1 MASQIRQSST
11 SSACST
17 LPLDE
22 LNAVALEHFVYTP
35 VSRSMISYLATA
47 AYNVIQCDPTMMP
60 PPPAATTTTGPNNNS
75 RLPPTP
81 PKTPPPRAVPAED
94 VGLPTLEEFIT
105 QLVVSSNVQVPTLM
119 STLVYLNR
127 LKSRLQPMAKGLR
140 CTTHRIFLASLIL
153 AAKYLNDSS
162 PKNKHWANYSVM
174 GYNAFGFS
182 RTEVNLME
190 KQLLSLLDWD
200 LRITEEDLYRE
211 LDVFLAPIRLD
222 VAARHERRLRRRAAQ
237 AAEEERRR
245 REEEDEAAAA
255 AAWIAAQTA
264 IVYATP
270 PSTPGSGSSGSYSAR
285 ASASDVNVNIVNNNN
300 NDTRSS
306 SRPRMMMPMPMPRG
320 ARQDSPDS
328 LPGLSSSY
336 TTSSS
341 RSIGSSH
348 SYASSLASSRGC
360 SGATTPLSSDG
371 CGDAPYIYDGVLHTG
386 SSLYEPP
393 VEIVLEGHGSQ
404 GGRIA
409 MGHQQQKMMMM
420 PQQQQQQQHLTK
432 QKSLLPYEIS
442 PEELRDLQEG
452 GSRVKRMR
460 GMLGRVFGSGVA
472 VR

>member
-1 MASQIRQSST
+1 M
-11 SSACST
+11 
-17 LPLDE
+17 DE

-35 VSRSMISYLATA
+35 VSRGMISYLATA

-60 PPPAATTTTGPNNNS
+60 PPPAATAGSVNSSSNS

-94 VGLPTLEEFIT
+94 AGLPTLEEFIT

-174 GYNAFGFS
+174 GYHGAFGFS

-211 LDVFLAPIRLD
+211 LDAFLAPIRLD
-222 VAARHERRLRRRAAQ
+222 VAARHDRRQRRRAAQ
-237 AAEEERRR
+237 LAAEEELQLQQQQQERRR
-245 REEEDEAAAA
+245 REAEDEEAAA
-255 AAWIAAQTA
+255 WVAAQSA

-270 PSTPGSGSSGSYSAR
+270 PSTPGSGGGAAADRS
-285 ASASDVNVNIVNNNN
+285 
-300 NDTRSS
+300 RSS
-306 SRPRMMMPMPMPRG
+306 SRQQVMVPRG
-320 ARQDSPDS
+320 TRQESPDS

-336 TTSSS
+336 TSSS
-341 RSIGSSH
+341 SSSSSSSPPRSIGSSH
-348 SYASSLASSRGC
+348 SYASSLSVSSRGC
-360 SGATTPLSSDG
+360 SGATTPLSSSDG
-371 CGDAPYIYDGVLHTG
+371 SGGAPYIYDGVLHTG

-393 VEIVLEGHGSQ
+393 VEIVLEGHGQ
-404 GGRIA
+404 LQPRLQQ
-409 MGHQQQKMMMM
+409 QQQKMMMV
-420 PQQQQQQQHLTK
+420 PQQQLTK

>member
-1 MASQIRQSST
+1 MASQIRQGST

-60 PPPAATTTTGPNNNS
+60 PPPAATMAAPNNNSNS

-94 VGLPTLEEFIT
+94 AGLPTLEEFIT

-174 GYNAFGFS
+174 GYSSFGFS

-222 VAARHERRLRRRAAQ
+222 TNMA
-237 AAEEERRR
+237 
-245 REEEDEAAAA
+245 
-255 AAWIAAQTA
+255 
-264 IVYATP
+264 YATP
-270 PSTPGSGSSGSYSAR
+270 PSTP
-285 ASASDVNVNIVNNNN
+285 
-300 NDTRSS
+300 
-306 SRPRMMMPMPMPRG
+306 P
-320 ARQDSPDS
+320 
-328 LPGLSSSY
+328 
-336 TTSSS
+336 
-341 RSIGSSH
+341 
-348 SYASSLASSRGC
+348 SSRGKGDDENSNTN
-360 SGATTPLSSDG
+360 SGATTPLSSEG
-371 CGDAPYIYDGVLHTG
+371 SAGAGDAPYIYEGVFHTGG

-393 VEIVLEGHGSQ
+393 VEIVLEEEVHHHHHSQ
-404 GGRIA
+404 KQHRA
-409 MGHQQQKMMMM
+409 QKAAPQVHQ
-420 PQQQQQQQHLTK
+420 LTR

-472 VR
+472 AR

>member
-1 MASQIRQSST
+1 
-11 SSACST
+11 
-17 LPLDE
+17 
-22 LNAVALEHFVYTP
+22 
-35 VSRSMISYLATA
+35 
-47 AYNVIQCDPTMMP
+47 
-60 PPPAATTTTGPNNNS
+60 
-75 RLPPTP
+75 
-81 PKTPPPRAVPAED
+81 
-94 VGLPTLEEFIT
+94 
-105 QLVVSSNVQVPTLM
+105 M

-174 GYNAFGFS
+174 GYSSFGFS

-222 VAARHERRLRRRAAQ
+222 VAARHERRQRRRAAQ

-245 REEEDEAAAA
+245 REEEEEAAAA
-255 AAWIAAQTA
+255 AAWIAAQTTMA
-264 IVYATP
+264 YATP
-270 PSTPGSGSSGSYSAR
+270 PSTPPSSRGKGDDDNS
-285 ASASDVNVNIVNNNN
+285 N
-300 NDTRSS
+300 RSS
-306 SRPRMMMPMPMPRG
+306 SHPQVMMMTAMPRG
-320 ARQDSPDS
+320 ARQGSPDS
-328 LPGLSSSY
+328 LPGLLMSSGSSSY
-336 TTSSS
+336 TASS
-341 RSIGSSH
+341 RSLGSSH
-348 SYASSLASSRGC
+348 SYASSLSSSRGC
-360 SGATTPLSSDG
+360 SGATTPLSSEG
-371 CGDAPYIYDGVLHTG
+371 GAGAGDAPYIYEGVFHTGG

-393 VEIVLEGHGSQ
+393 VEIVLEEEVVGAHHSHHHHNQ
-404 GGRIA
+404 KQHRA
-409 MGHQQQKMMMM
+409 QKAAPQVHQ
-420 PQQQQQQQHLTK
+420 LTR

-472 VR
+472 AR

>member
-1 MASQIRQSST
+1 MASQIRQGST

-60 PPPAATTTTGPNNNS
+60 PPPAASMAAPNNNSNS

-94 VGLPTLEEFIT
+94 AGLPTLEEFIT

-174 GYNAFGFS
+174 GYSSFGFS

-222 VAARHERRLRRRAAQ
+222 VAARHERRQRRRAAQ

-245 REEEDEAAAA
+245 RREEEEEEAAAA
-255 AAWIAAQTA
+255 AAWIAAQTNMA
-264 IVYATP
+264 YATP
-270 PSTPGSGSSGSYSAR
+270 PSTPPSSRGKGDDENS
-285 ASASDVNVNIVNNNN
+285 NTN
-300 NDTRSS
+300 RSS
-306 SRPRMMMPMPMPRG
+306 SHPQAMMMTTMPHG
-320 ARQDSPDS
+320 ARQGSPDS
-328 LPGLSSSY
+328 LPGLLMSSGSSSY
-336 TTSSS
+336 TASS
-341 RSIGSSH
+341 RSLGSSH
-348 SYASSLASSRGC
+348 SYASSLSSSRGC
-360 SGATTPLSSDG
+360 SGATTPLSSEG
-371 CGDAPYIYDGVLHTG
+371 SAGAGDAPYIYEGVFHTGG

-393 VEIVLEGHGSQ
+393 VEIVLEEEVHHHHHSQ
-404 GGRIA
+404 KQHRA
-409 MGHQQQKMMMM
+409 QKAAPQVHQ
-420 PQQQQQQQHLTK
+420 LTR

-472 VR
+472 AR

>member
-1 MASQIRQSST
+1 MASQIRQGST
-11 SSACST
+11 SSVCST
-17 LPLDE
+17 LSLSE
-22 LNAVALEHFVYTP
+22 LNAIALEHFVYTP
-35 VSRSMISYLATA
+35 VSRNMISYLATA
-47 AYNVIQCDPTMMP
+47 AYNVIQ
-60 PPPAATTTTGPNNNS
+60 
-75 RLPPTP
+75 LPPTP

-174 GYNAFGFS
+174 GYNSFGFS

-211 LDVFLAPIRLD
+211 LDVFLAPIR
-222 VAARHERRLRRRAAQ
+222 
-237 AAEEERRR
+237 
-245 REEEDEAAAA
+245 ED
-255 AAWIAAQTA
+255 TS

-270 PSTPGSGSSGSYSAR
+270 PSTPGRPSR
-285 ASASDVNVNIVNNNN
+285 ASPHQQQM
-300 NDTRSS
+300 R
-306 SRPRMMMPMPMPRG
+306 
-320 ARQDSPDS
+320 ARRQGSPDS

-336 TTSSS
+336 TSSS
-341 RSIGSSH
+341 RSLGSSH

-360 SGATTPLSSDG
+360 SGATTPLSSTDG

-386 SSLYEPP
+386 SLYEPP
-393 VEIVLEGHGSQ
+393 VEIVLEGQQS
-404 GGRIA
+404 R
-409 MGHQQQKMMMM
+409 MQQKA
-420 PQQQQQQQHLTK
+420 PQLTK

-442 PEELRDLQEG
+442 PEELRDLQDG
-452 GSRVKRMR
+452 GSRVKRMK

>member
-1 MASQIRQSST
+1 MASQIRQGST
-11 SSACST
+11 SSVCPT
-17 LPLDE
+17 LSLSE

-35 VSRSMISYLATA
+35 VSRNMISYLATA

-60 PPPAATTTTGPNNNS
+60 PPPAATTTTTGPSNANS

-174 GYNAFGFS
+174 GYNSFGFS

-211 LDVFLAPIRLD
+211 LDVFLAPIRED
-222 VAARHERRLRRRAAQ
+222 VAVRHERRQRRKAAQ

-245 REEEDEAAAA
+245 RVEEEEEAAAA
-255 AAWIAAQTA
+255 AAWIAAQTS

-270 PSTPGSGSSGSYSAR
+270 PSTPGRSSR
-285 ASASDVNVNIVNNNN
+285 ASPHQQQMRA
-300 NDTRSS
+300 R
-306 SRPRMMMPMPMPRG
+306 
-320 ARQDSPDS
+320 RQDSPDS
-328 LPGLSSSY
+328 LPGLSNSY
-336 TTSSS
+336 TSSS
-341 RSIGSSH
+341 RSLGSSH

-360 SGATTPLSSDG
+360 SGATTPLSSTDG

-386 SSLYEPP
+386 SLYEPP
-393 VEIVLEGHGSQ
+393 VEIVLEGQQS
-404 GGRIA
+404 R
-409 MGHQQQKMMMM
+409 MQQQKA
-420 PQQQQQQQHLTK
+420 PQLTK

-442 PEELRDLQEG
+442 PEELRDLQDG
-452 GSRVKRMR
+452 GSRVKRMK